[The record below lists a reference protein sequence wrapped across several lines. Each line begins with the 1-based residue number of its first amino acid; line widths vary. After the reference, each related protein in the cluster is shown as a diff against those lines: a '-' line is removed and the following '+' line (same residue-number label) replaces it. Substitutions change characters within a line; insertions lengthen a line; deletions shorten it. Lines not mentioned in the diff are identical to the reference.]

1 MDLNIN
7 DIVQLL
13 GLPEKTVRRLISEK
27 KIPFYRVKNQCYF
40 NRGEIHEW
48 VLKNDI
54 QVSEKI
60 LELKL
65 TEKPVRI
72 SRLIERG
79 GIRYTVRGKD
89 PHEVIKNSVSLL
101 PGLHGVNKKEI
112 ISSFIERENMMTTA
126 VGGGIALPHSRN
138 PVLADPD
145 EELIS
150 LCLLEHP
157 VDFMALDRIP
167 VRTLFLIISSSPRR
181 HLEILSKLTFICRN
195 SDLVS
200 ALEKREGF
208 EKISH
213 CIEKIEKSWEKS
225 Q

>member
-1 MDLNIN
+1 MDLKIN

-13 GLPEKTVRRLISEK
+13 DLPEKTVRSLISK
-27 KIPFYRVKNQCYF
+27 KNIPFYRVKNQCYF

-65 TEKPVRI
+65 TEKPIKI

-79 GIRYTVRGKD
+79 GIRYNVRGKD
-89 PHEVIKNSVSLL
+89 AHEVIYNSVSLL
-101 PGLHGVNKKEI
+101 PGLHGVIKKDI
-112 ISSFIERENMMTTA
+112 ISSFIERENLMTTA

-138 PVLADPD
+138 PILADPD

-157 VDFMALDRIP
+157 VDFMALDRVP
-167 VRTLFLIISSSPRR
+167 VHTLFLIISSSPRR
-181 HLEILSKLTFICRN
+181 HLEILSKLTFLCRSN
-195 SDLVS
+195 DLISV
-200 ALEKREGF
+200 LEKRERS
-208 EKISH
+208 EIVSL
-213 CIEKIEKSWEKS
+213 CIEKIEKSWEKR
-225 Q
+225 